1 MKNAKTNWLQRNR
14 FLVGII
20 SCYLIAFLFPSFG
33 IKIYSFS
40 PLDEELWGQ
49 KQTIRLILA
58 ITVLLSSIA
67 VGVNSRSG
75 QSMSSIRIGLRVGII
90 KVALSSLFLVF
101 AVLAQMVP
109 GESFQGLVLGMA
121 TILAMPTAI
130 STIAWCTKKS
140 GDGATTLVIIVF
152 STLVI
157 PVVAVGISS
166 AVRLMGVECEL
177 IDFDYVVG
185 ILLFSLAGPRLIGI
199 AIGRWITKA
208 SFAQSIFALI
218 LLLNYCNGCITF
230 DQIHQSGDWSIV
242 FFGLLMTVLLGIVLT
257 KSGYA
262 LANCTRASAT
272 QAVGIRLSI
281 LMHNT
286 GLALVV
292 LAESIERNPIIGLL
306 PAFFTLVQHCLA
318 SQVTS
323 PEIQDSS

>member
-1 MKNAKTNWLQRNR
+1 MRFQNKKSCKRIVQCVRRSCSCIPNTLGTKKSSASFEAACTNQTRSSAMKNAKTNWLQRNR

-130 STIAWCTKKS
+130 STIAWCTKK
-140 GDGATTLVIIVF
+140 
-152 STLVI
+152 
-157 PVVAVGISS
+157 
-166 AVRLMGVECEL
+166 
-177 IDFDYVVG
+177 
-185 ILLFSLAGPRLIGI
+185 
-199 AIGRWITKA
+199 IGRWRDDA
-208 SFAQSIFALI
+208 
-218 LLLNYCNGCITF
+218 
-230 DQIHQSGDWSIV
+230 
-242 FFGLLMTVLLGIVLT
+242 
-257 KSGYA
+257 
-262 LANCTRASAT
+262 
-272 QAVGIRLSI
+272 
-281 LMHNT
+281 
-286 GLALVV
+286 
-292 LAESIERNPIIGLL
+292 RN
-306 PAFFTLVQHCLA
+306 HCLFDTCNSGRCCWHFVG
-318 SQVTS
+318 SQT
-323 PEIQDSS
+323 DGRRMRADRF